1 MGKEEKINATHFRI
15 PRHVLEERIGME
27 LNGRY
32 HDSGEVSPLRHIQHV
47 DYLEFLTHDFLESL
61 IRHIPLKGEPDTLP
75 YEQAQISLFSR
86 ESKGV
91 LLSQRFVMEDKLV
104 SLMNSFSN
112 QELFKRFVTKG
123 ISDMPPTKVYG
134 RDHEDKKVF
143 AIYLPPIIEQR
154 NEGEVLLDG
163 THRSYICKSV
173 GSGVYAVHIAGVNG
187 TYPTTPV
194 SWEECVLCKVKPPK
208 EVRYKDLD
216 IRFFRDLNYIGV
228 DG

>member
-32 HDSGEVSPLRHIQHV
+32 HDYGEVIPLRHIQHV

-112 QELFKRFVTKG
+112 QELFKRFVTKVSQ
-123 ISDMPPTKVYG
+123 ICRQQKYMAEIMRTKKFL
-134 RDHEDKKVF
+134 R
-143 AIYLPPIIEQR
+143 
-154 NEGEVLLDG
+154 
-163 THRSYICKSV
+163 YICRQLLNK
-173 GSGVYAVHIAGVNG
+173 
-187 TYPTTPV
+187 
-194 SWEECVLCKVKPPK
+194 EMKVRCSLMERI
-208 EVRYKDLD
+208 EVIFANLLALVCMQC
-216 IRFFRDLNYIGV
+216 I
-228 DG
+228 